1 MYEQYEAQL
10 RQRPDDVHALDAYW
24 RDACAAG
31 EHARVL
37 DWLQR
42 AVAADPEVPG
52 FHYMLGVTLQGLA
65 RYDEAHAR
73 FREALRLALRAEAQP
88 DAPPRP
94 GPGVP
99 VPDTTLCCVDCRN
112 HELAI
117 AMLRRSMA
125 QCRFERVVFFTDRR
139 FDLAGIEVAV
149 IPDIASIADY
159 SRFMVKALGDRIESR
174 FALVVQY
181 DGYILNG
188 RCWQA
193 AFHDYDYIGAPW
205 IDGGAQAVGN
215 GGFSLR
221 SRRLLQ
227 ALRDPRIAELVPED
241 IAICRTYRR
250 LLEEDYGIRFAPP
263 ALAARFSFESQ
274 APTAP
279 TFGFHG
285 IAHMVQ
291 IVNMSEEELAGYR
304 PGPSVLYRK
313 A

>member
-1 MYEQYEAQL
+1 
-10 RQRPDDVHALDAYW
+10 V
-24 RDACAAG
+24 
-31 EHARVL
+31 
-37 DWLQR
+37 
-42 AVAADPEVPG
+42 
-52 FHYMLGVTLQGLA
+52 
-65 RYDEAHAR
+65 
-73 FREALRLALRAEAQP
+73 QP

-139 FDLAGIEVAV
+139 FDLPGIEVAV
-149 IPDIASIADY
+149 IPDVASIADY

-193 AFHDYDYIGAPW
+193 AFHDYDYVGAPW

-227 ALRDPRIAELVPED
+227 ALRDPRIVELVPED
-241 IAICRTYRR
+241 VAICRTYRR

-263 ALAARFSFESQ
+263 EAPRAVFLSSRRRRARDIRL
-274 APTAP
+274 
-279 TFGFHG
+279 HG
-285 IAHMVQ
+285 IAHMMQ
-291 IVNMSEEELAGYR
+291 IVNMSEEAGRDR
-304 PGPSVLYRK
+304 PGPADLYR
-313 A
+313 ARGALAAPWSCM